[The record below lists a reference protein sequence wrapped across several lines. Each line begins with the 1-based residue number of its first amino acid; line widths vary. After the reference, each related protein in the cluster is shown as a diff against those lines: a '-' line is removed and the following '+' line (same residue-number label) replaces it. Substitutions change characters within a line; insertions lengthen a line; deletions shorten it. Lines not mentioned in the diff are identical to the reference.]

1 MDSCRDVPQ
10 YKVMKYLVLGIISS
24 SLLSEL
30 QVMIPTVDHNGV
42 CICLV
47 YPTFSTSFNDKND
60 KQFQGVV
67 LSEFGVLRFLWAGF
81 AGCARARRVRNVQLV
96 QRAGV
101 GFFPLS
107 LVCGGA
113 RARAA
118 FGEGEAGWEIC
129 LSLSL
134 SLSLYLCLRCVCA
147 CVCMYVCVCVCVIV
161 CVCVCARASVLFLQ
175 PGCFQP
181 PT

>member
-1 MDSCRDVPQ
+1 MCFF
-10 YKVMKYLVLGIISS
+10 K
-24 SLLSEL
+24 
-30 QVMIPTVDHNGV
+30 TNAA
-42 CICLV
+42 
-47 YPTFSTSFNDKND
+47 
-60 KQFQGVV
+60 
-67 LSEFGVLRFLWAGF
+67 VLRFCARARAQFSFFRKRLLQVSFGSDFCFLAGF
-81 AGCARARRVRNVQLV
+81 VGCVRARRVRNVQLV

-134 SLSLYLCLRCVCA
+134 SLSLYLSVCAVCA
-147 CVCMYVCVCVCVIV
+147 CVCMYVCV
-161 CVCVCARASVLFLQ
+161 
-175 PGCFQP
+175 
-181 PT
+181 

>member
-1 MDSCRDVPQ
+1 MT
-10 YKVMKYLVLGIISS
+10 KTIS
-24 SLLSEL
+24 
-30 QVMIPTVDHNGV
+30 N
-42 CICLV
+42 
-47 YPTFSTSFNDKND
+47 FK
-60 KQFQGVV
+60 V
-67 LSEFGVLRFLWAGF
+67 LSYLNLGCSDFCFFWAGF
-81 AGCARARRVRNVQLV
+81 VGCARKRRVRNVQLV

-129 LSLSL
+129 LSVSV
-134 SLSLYLCLRCVCA
+134 SLSLYLSVCAVCA

-161 CVCVCARASVLFLQ
+161 CVCVRARVCSSCSRGASSRLPSASSRGQAGNFSQKRPNSVEKDLNSK
-175 PGCFQP
+175 P
-181 PT
+181 